1 MSDSI
6 SRLVDG
12 ELDDSDVADEIRRL
26 GEGLPTAPK
35 TALELRTAPIVLV
48 VGPDGDVAGVCRR
61 MRQPDAVTTGMCY
74 QVIGETLRG
83 GDCRWPR
90 VSRDFAHRLASEP
103 TVMAP
108 VPARA
113 RPLPVAWA
121 VAATAAAVAVVGW
134 VALATFDPAPSSAIA
149 KAKEAATIRAAQ
161 VRPLPVPADYMLAH
175 REYSPTTPMEGI
187 DPVLRPAAAESADAG
202 R

>member
-12 ELDDSDVADEIRRL
+12 ELDDSDVA
-26 GEGLPTAPK
+26 
-35 TALELRTAPIVLV
+35 
-48 VGPDGDVAGVCRR
+48 GVCGR
-61 MRQPDAVTTGMCY
+61 MRQPDAVATWMCY

-113 RPLPVAWA
+113 HPLPFAWA
-121 VAATAAAVAVVGW
+121 VAATMAAVGVVGW
-134 VALATFDPAPSSAIA
+134 VAMATFGDTTPSAIA
-149 KAKEAATIRAAQ
+149 KAKEAATTIRAAQ
-161 VRPLPVPADYMLAH
+161 VRPQPVPADYMLAH
-175 REYSPTTPMEGI
+175 REFSPTTPMEGI
-187 DPVLRPAAAESADAG
+187 GPVLRAASAESADAG

>member
-12 ELDDSDVADEIRRL
+12 ELDDF
-26 GEGLPTAPK
+26 
-35 TALELRTAPIVLV
+35 
-48 VGPDGDVAGVCRR
+48 DVAGVCRR
-61 MRQPDAVTTGMCY
+61 MRQPDAVTTWMCY

-134 VALATFDPAPSSAIA
+134 VAMATFDPAASAIA

-187 DPVLRPAAAESADAG
+187 DPVLRPASAESADAG